1 MKTKIN
7 GIIVL
12 PLLVLGGCSSET
24 ALSPAAPENKLSSA
38 AVATPSAP
46 VQSAPVSSPVAAQ
59 PVRSSTV
66 ASAPDQSAVS
76 SRLSATSV
84 QSASSSSTVG
94 ALPSSAPSTGAL
106 PSNSPATSS
115 LLAASQPKSGTLSSQ
130 SSAPGVQKSPSSLPV
145 SAPTPSTPAQRPA
158 SQSGYGFDQWQNGPL
173 GDVFFDFDSS
183 VLSDKA
189 KEQLMQNVG
198 WLLANKSANTAIIEG
213 HCDSRGTSEYNLALG
228 ERRSTSVKE
237 YLVRL
242 GVPSSRLDA
251 VSFGEER
258 LFDAGKSDDAMA
270 KNRRAHFV
278 IKK

>member
-12 PLLVLGGCSSET
+12 PLLVLAGCSSET

-66 ASAPDQSAVS
+66 ASAPAQSVVS

-115 LLAASQPKSGTLSSQ
+115 LVAASQPKSGTLSSQ
-130 SSAPGVQKSPSSLPV
+130 SSVPGVQKSPSSLPV
-145 SAPTPSTPAQRPA
+145 SAPTSSTPA

-198 WLLANKSANTAIIEG
+198 WLLANKSANTAVIEG